1 MTVFV
6 KIFEDGRVVEA
17 PRTYKNITN
26 FNKSVSLMKKYGFE
40 ERIRCYS
47 KTTGE
52 IKCVEPD
59 KWKYNKAHYTEI
71 TYPGSDYVWNSDS
84 ESWEIKLE
92 VAKQNKLEEVRS
104 ATNSYMEHLKSNFS
118 NAEME
123 TWSRQENGVKLLM
136 QNPNSEE
143 YDAQWVKA
151 LAMTRGIALEEQ
163 MQRISYATN
172 YMNTIAYQLVG
183 YQQKLEDMI
192 NAATTVEEVMN
203 INFETEG
210 ASTDCYM
217 G

>member
-52 IKCVEPD
+52 IKFVEPD
-59 KWKYNKAHYTEI
+59 KWRYNKAHYTEI
-71 TYPGSDYVWNSDS
+71 AYPGSDYVWNSDS

-92 VAKQNKLEEVRS
+92 VAKQNKLEEIRS

-136 QNPNSEE
+136 ENPESQE

-151 LAMTRGIALEEQ
+151 LAMTRGISLEEQ
-163 MQRISYATN
+163 MQRISYATTM
-172 YMNTIAYQLVG
+172 MNTVAYQLVG

-192 NAATTVEEVMN
+192 NAATTVEKVMN

-210 ASTDCYM
+210 AIAND
-217 G
+217 

>member
-52 IKCVEPD
+52 IKFVEPD
-59 KWKYNKAHYTEI
+59 KWRYNKAHYTEI
-71 TYPGSDYVWNSDS
+71 AYPGSDFVWNSDS

-92 VAKQNKLEEVRS
+92 VAKQNKLEEIRG
-104 ATNSYMEHLKSNFS
+104 ATNMYMEQLKSNFS

-123 TWSRQENGVKLLM
+123 TWSRQENGVKLLI

-151 LAMTRGIALEEQ
+151 LAMTRGITLEEQ
-163 MQRISYATN
+163 MQRISYATTM
-172 YMNTIAYQLVG
+172 MNTVAYQLVG

-210 ASTDCYM
+210 TIAND
-217 G
+217 